1 MPNLVAYRAAE
12 PVGRAEFDVV
22 SAIIDRREHGE
33 QCLALPNADRRIV
46 LRGQQRCACGCQKQK
61 NRYLPGKQLKNQ
73 EGLPQRDWDEWISER
88 SLRASLRRVK
98 RGQGLYIAGKIRLHP
113 EGPPLAQAWG
123 THEGPPLSANTRS
136 SQLWKPRATSA

>member
-33 QCLALPNADRRIV
+33 QCLALPNADRRI
-46 LRGQQRCACGCQKQK
+46 LRDQRCCTSGNQKK
-61 NRYLPGKQLKNQ
+61 KYRYMAGKQLSNQ

-98 RGQGLYIAGKIRLHP
+98 R
-113 EGPPLAQAWG
+113 
-123 THEGPPLSANTRS
+123 
-136 SQLWKPRATSA
+136 PRG